1 MTGTFLPQRR
11 AILASLAA
19 LVAMTAVPGAYA
31 AESVDSYPSKPIRL
45 IVPYPAGGG
54 TDMMARLVANHMS
67 QQWKQTVVVE
77 NVAGAAGQLGLNTAA
92 RAAPDGYTIALGIS
106 SFLQAPYLYR
116 NLPYDVHKDFAPI
129 SVLAFST
136 NLWLVPAGSPI
147 QSFQQLVDEARK
159 NPGKL
164 SYGSYGAGTSAHLH
178 MERVKRA
185 LGIDMTHVPYKGAAP
200 LLNDTL
206 GGHVNV
212 GVVDVTTATPHV
224 TSGKVRVL
232 AVDGAR
238 RVPTAKDAPLLSEV
252 GVEGVGSNG
261 WFAFLAPAGTPQPIV
276 DKLSTEIN
284 RIIRTPE
291 MQEAFQGLSL
301 MPGGTTSQEM
311 AARMQKE
318 GPMWGQ
324 MIRDINLT
332 LD

>member
-1 MTGTFLPQRR
+1 MTTLFTRR
-11 AILASLAA
+11 RQVLASLASLMA
-19 LVAMTAVPGAYA
+19 LTAVPHAHA
-31 AESVDSYPSKPIRL
+31 ADAAAKYPDKPIRL

-67 QQWKQTVVVE
+67 QHWKQTVVVE
-77 NVAGAAGQLGLNTAA
+77 NIAGAAGQLGLNTAA

-106 SFLQAPYLYR
+106 SFLQAPYLYK
-116 NLPYDVHKDFAPI
+116 NLPYDVYKDFEPL
-129 SVLAFST
+129 SVLAYST

-147 QSFQQLVDEARK
+147 QTFEQLVEQAKRE
-159 NPGKL
+159 PGKL
-164 SYGSYGAGTSAHLH
+164 SYGSYGPGTSAHLH

-185 LGIDMTHVPYKGAAP
+185 LGIDLTHIPYKGAAP

-206 GGHVNV
+206 GGHVSV

-224 TSGKVRVL
+224 TSGKARVL

-238 RVPTAKDAPLLSEV
+238 RVPSAKDAPLLSEL
-252 GVEGVGSNG
+252 GVQGVGSNG

-276 DKLSTEIN
+276 DKLSVEIN

-291 MQEAFQGLSL
+291 MMEAFAGLSL
-301 MPGGTTSQEM
+301 MPGGTTPQEM
-311 AARMQKE
+311 RARMQKE
-318 GPMWGQ
+318 GPIWGQ
-324 MIRDINLT
+324 MIQDIGLT